1 MSNSGLFKKIFSVL
15 WSGVDGLRKVLHLFL
30 LLLIFSI
37 VIGAMSSQAPSM
49 PAKASL
55 VIRPAG
61 NLVDQLAGDPYDR
74 AIEELLGEENPQTL
88 VQDVIDGLEFAKAD
102 DRITAVLLDLSAMP
116 GGGLSKL
123 QRIGNAIDDFRISG
137 KPIIATADFYG
148 QGAYYLASRADE
160 VYMHPDGLFLLR
172 GFGIYINYYK
182 GLLDKLLVDW
192 NVFKV
197 GTHKSA
203 PEPFTRDSMS
213 DENRASMSSLLDQLW
228 GLYKADLVAAR
239 ELDENTIDD
248 LMSNLVEYTET
259 LNGDLAQMALDFG
272 FVDGLLT
279 RDELRDRIIEASA
292 TEADEHGDFPATELD
307 DYLAQMRLIKGVAAA
322 EQNVAVIVAAGP
334 ILNGSQPPGTI
345 GGDSTARLLRRA
357 RQDDAVNAV
366 VLRVDSPGGSAFAS
380 EIIRNEMRALKAAGK
395 PVVVSMSSVAASGG
409 YWISMAADRIFAS
422 QYTITGSIGIFGMF
436 PTYHRSLDAIGI
448 TTDGVGSTFW
458 AGELRPDREMTDE
471 TRTMF
476 QLVINKGYDD
486 FISKV
491 AMDRGIRKPD
501 VDTIAQGQVWTGRE
515 AARHGLIDE
524 IGDMDAA
531 IASAAALAELEQD
544 DYGIKYFE
552 KELSPVEQLA
562 LDLMGGAK
570 SLGFGPER
578 LAVQR
583 SSVEKVASLLQDAM
597 LPLLHLNDPKGV
609 YAHCFCV
616 FE

>member
-1 MSNSGLFKKIFSVL
+1 MSNRGSFTRIFSKL
-15 WSGVDGLRKVLHLFL
+15 WSGIDGVRKVLHLIIL
-30 LLLIFSI
+30 LFIFSV
-37 VIGAMSSQAPSM
+37 VISALASKTPTM

-55 VIRPAG
+55 VIRPVG
-61 NLVDQLAGDPYDR
+61 SLVEQLAGDPYER
-74 AIEELLGEENPQTL
+74 ALQELLGEEKPQTL
-88 VQDVIDGLEFAKAD
+88 VQDVIDGLDFAKAD
-102 DRITAVLLDLSAMP
+102 SRIKAVVLDLSAMP

-123 QRIGNAIDDFRISG
+123 QRIGNAIDDFKSSG
-137 KPIIATADFYG
+137 KPIIATADYYG
-148 QGAYYLASRADE
+148 QGAYYLASHADE
-160 VYMHPDGLFLLR
+160 VYLHPDGLFLLR

-182 GLLDKLLVDW
+182 GMLDKLRVDW

-203 PEPFTRDSMS
+203 PEPYTRDSMS
-213 DENRASMSSLLDQLW
+213 DENRVSMSNLLDQLW
-228 GLYKADLVAAR
+228 GLYKADVVAAR
-239 ELDENTIDD
+239 ELEENTIDD

-279 RDELRDRIIEASA
+279 RDELRDRIIEVSK
-292 TEADEHGDFPATELD
+292 TEADEHGNFPATELD
-307 DYLAQMRLIKGVAAA
+307 DYLVQMRLIKGDSAAD
-322 EQNVAVIVAAGP
+322 ENVAVVVAAGE

-345 GGDSTARLLRRA
+345 GGDSTARLLRKA
-357 RQDDAVNAV
+357 QNDDSVKAV

-380 EIIRNEMRALKAAGK
+380 EVIRNEVQALKAAGK

-422 QYTITGSIGIFGMF
+422 KYTITGSIGIFGMF
-436 PTYHRSLDAIGI
+436 PTFQRSLDAVGI

-458 AGELRPDREMTDE
+458 AGELRADREMTDE

-476 QLVINKGYDD
+476 QLIVNKGYDD

-491 AMDRGIRKPD
+491 AMHRGIDKPD
-501 VDTIAQGQVWTGRE
+501 VDTIAQGQIWTGNE
-515 AARHGLIDE
+515 AFEHGLIDE

-531 IASAAALAELEQD
+531 IASAAELAELEQGQ
-544 DYGIKYFE
+544 YGMKYFE
-552 KELSPVEQLA
+552 KELSPGEQLA

-570 SLGFGPER
+570 WLGFNPES
-578 LAVQR
+578 LATQR
-583 SSVEKVASLLQDAM
+583 SSVERIASLLQDAVS
-597 LPLLHLNDPKGV
+597 PLLRLNDPKGV

>member
-1 MSNSGLFKKIFSVL
+1 MSNRGSFTRIFSKL
-15 WSGVDGLRKVLHLFL
+15 WSGIDGVRKVLHLIIL
-30 LLLIFSI
+30 LFIFSV
-37 VIGAMSSQAPSM
+37 VISALASKTPTM

-55 VIRPAG
+55 VIRPVG
-61 NLVDQLAGDPYDR
+61 SLVEQLAGDPYER
-74 AIEELLGEENPQTL
+74 ALQELLGEEKPQTL
-88 VQDVIDGLEFAKAD
+88 VQDVIDGLDFAKAD
-102 DRITAVLLDLSAMP
+102 SRIKAVVLDLSAMP

-123 QRIGNAIDDFRISG
+123 QRIGNAIDDFKSSG
-137 KPIIATADFYG
+137 KPIIATADYYG
-148 QGAYYLASRADE
+148 QGAYYLASHADE
-160 VYMHPDGLFLLR
+160 VYLHPDGLFLLR

-182 GLLDKLLVDW
+182 GMLDKLRVDW

-203 PEPFTRDSMS
+203 PEPYTRDSMS
-213 DENRASMSSLLDQLW
+213 DENRVSMSNLLDQLW
-228 GLYKADLVAAR
+228 GLYKADVVAAR
-239 ELDENTIDD
+239 ELEENTIDD

-279 RDELRDRIIEASA
+279 RDELRDRIIEVSK
-292 TEADEHGDFPATELD
+292 TEADEHGNFPATELD
-307 DYLAQMRLIKGVAAA
+307 DYLVQMRLIKGDSAAD
-322 EQNVAVIVAAGP
+322 ENVAVVVAAGE

-345 GGDSTARLLRRA
+345 GGDSTARLLRKA
-357 RQDDAVNAV
+357 QNDDSVKAV

-380 EIIRNEMRALKAAGK
+380 EVIRNEVQALKAAGK

-422 QYTITGSIGIFGMF
+422 KYTITGSIGIFGMF
-436 PTYHRSLDAIGI
+436 PTFQRSLDAVGI

-458 AGELRPDREMTDE
+458 AGELRADREMTDE

-476 QLVINKGYDD
+476 QLIVNKGYDD

-491 AMDRGIRKPD
+491 AMHRGIDKPD
-501 VDTIAQGQVWTGRE
+501 VDTIAQGQIWTGNE
-515 AARHGLIDE
+515 AFEHGLIDE

-531 IASAAALAELEQD
+531 IASAAELAELEQGQ
-544 DYGIKYFE
+544 YGMKYFE
-552 KELSPVEQLA
+552 KELSPGEQLA

-570 SLGFGPER
+570 WLGFNPEN
-578 LAVQR
+578 LATQR
-583 SSVEKVASLLQDAM
+583 SSVERIASLLQDAVS
-597 LPLLHLNDPKGV
+597 PLLRLNDPKGV

>member
-1 MSNSGLFKKIFSVL
+1 MSKRGSFSRIFSML
-15 WSGVDGLRKVLHLFL
+15 WSGIDGVRKVLHLFIL
-30 LLLIFSI
+30 LFIFSV
-37 VIGAMSSQAPSM
+37 VISALASRTPTM

-55 VIRPAG
+55 VIRPVG
-61 NLVDQLAGDPYDR
+61 NLVEQLAGDPYER
-74 AIEELLGEENPQTL
+74 ALQELLGEENPQTL
-88 VQDVIDGLEFAKAD
+88 VQDVIDGLDFAKAD
-102 DRITAVLLDLSAMP
+102 SRIKAVVLDLSAMP

-123 QRIGNAIDDFRISG
+123 QRIGNAIDDFKSSG
-137 KPIIATADFYG
+137 KPIIATADYYG
-148 QGAYYLASRADE
+148 QGAYYLASHADE
-160 VYMHPDGLFLLR
+160 VYLHPDGLFVLR

-182 GLLDKLLVDW
+182 GMLDKLRVDW

-213 DENRASMSSLLDQLW
+213 DENRVSMSNLLDQLW
-228 GLYKADLVAAR
+228 GLYKADVVAAR
-239 ELDENTIDD
+239 ALDENTIDD

-279 RDELRDRIIEASA
+279 RDELRDRIIEVSN
-292 TEADEHGDFPATELD
+292 TEADEYGNFPAAELD
-307 DYLAQMRLIKGVAAA
+307 DYLEQMRLIKGDSAAD
-322 EQNVAVIVAAGP
+322 ENVAVVVAAGE

-345 GGDSTARLLRRA
+345 GGDSTARLLRKA
-357 RQDDAVNAV
+357 QNDESVKAV

-380 EIIRNEMRALKAAGK
+380 EVIRNEVQALKAAGK

-422 QYTITGSIGIFGMF
+422 KYTITGSIGIFGMF
-436 PTYHRSLDAIGI
+436 PTFQRSLDAVGI

-458 AGELRPDREMTDE
+458 AGELRADREMTDE
-471 TRTMF
+471 TRTIF
-476 QLVINKGYDD
+476 QLIINKGYDD

-491 AMDRGIRKPD
+491 AMHRGIDKPD
-501 VDTIAQGQVWTGRE
+501 VDTIAQGQVWTGNE
-515 AARHGLIDE
+515 AFEHGLIDE

-531 IASAAALAELEQD
+531 IASAAELAELEQGQ
-544 DYGIKYFE
+544 YGMKYFE
-552 KELSPVEQLA
+552 KELSPGEQLA

-570 SLGFGPER
+570 WLGFNPEI
-578 LAVQR
+578 LAAQR
-583 SSVEKVASLLQDAM
+583 SSVERVASLLQDAIS
-597 LPLLHLNDPKGV
+597 PLLRLNDPKGV